1 MWNQYLLMYFFILSV
16 YAWTKKE
23 YFKLEWFPT
32 NKLWR
37 PKDKVSNPVWYPFSK
52 LDAHRNVWEKISQ
65 SLPTKD
71 ANSATWYGGDNHC
84 TMGNHNCD
92 KCPKIKLIST
102 WYSALKLEKKCNFK
116 STKTHFLLFQKWPKI
131 NFLWTGKKF

>member
-92 KCPKIKLIST
+92 KCPKIKLMAT
-102 WYSALKLEKKCNFK
+102 WVKNVLFIDFAWQNIWVKHIFVRYETEKRPKC
-116 STKTHFLLFQKWPKI
+116 H
-131 NFLWTGKKF
+131 